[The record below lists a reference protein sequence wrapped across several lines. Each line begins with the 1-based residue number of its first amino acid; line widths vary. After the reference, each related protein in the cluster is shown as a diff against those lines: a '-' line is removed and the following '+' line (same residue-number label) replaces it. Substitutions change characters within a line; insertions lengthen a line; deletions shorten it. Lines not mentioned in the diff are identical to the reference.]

1 MPTFAFPRW
10 TPLTA
15 RWTGVLLLGL
25 STLALGCGGAAS
37 DGAAAGDEADRPT
50 MHFVY
55 VNWVEGIAITHLL
68 HELLEDSLDVDVEMS
83 RVNGGGVAFS
93 SVASG
98 QADIFVEAWLPTT
111 HQQPWT
117 EYQGQIEKLGYTYR
131 GTSVGLVVPDYAPMR
146 TVTDLSD
153 YRAELDGTIN
163 GIEPGA
169 AINDQTRR
177 VLDDNDID
185 GFQVVASSG
194 PAMVAALQQAINRRA
209 PIVITGWKPHWMWS
223 RFDLRYLEGAR
234 TNDTPVFGAP
244 EDIYTVVRSGFANDY
259 PDRVVRFLRDF
270 EISDAQLNSLM
281 TDFEPESDKD
291 PLVAA
296 RDWIRAHPDVIRRW
310 LAEPEAAS

>member
-1 MPTFAFPRW
+1 
-10 TPLTA
+10 
-15 RWTGVLLLGL
+15 VLGL
-25 STLALGCGGAAS
+25 SACALGCGGAAS
-37 DGAAAGDEADRPT
+37 DDEPTGDAADRPT

-68 HELLEDSLDVDVEMS
+68 HEVLEDSLGVDVEMS

-111 HQQPWT
+111 HQQPWE
-117 EYQGQIEKLGYTYR
+117 EYQGQLEKLGYTYR
-131 GTSVGLVVPDYAPMR
+131 GTSVGLVVPDYSPIR
-146 TVTDLSD
+146 RVGDLAD
-153 YRAELDGTIN
+153 YRGELDGTIN

-169 AINDQTRR
+169 AINNQTRR
-177 VLDDNDID
+177 ILDNNNID

-194 PAMVAALQQAINRRA
+194 PAMVAALQQAISRRES
-209 PIVITGWKPHWMWS
+209 IVITGWKPHWMWS
-223 RFDLRYLEGAR
+223 RFNLRYLEGAQ

-244 EDIYTVVRSGFANDY
+244 EDIYTVVRSGFADDY

-291 PLVAA
+291 PVQAA
-296 RDWIRAHPDVIRRW
+296 RDWIQAHPDAIRRW
-310 LAEPEAAS
+310 LAPSAAS

>member
-1 MPTFAFPRW
+1 MFAFHSSCWSQPV
-10 TPLTA
+10 A
-15 RWTGVLLLGL
+15 RWIAAFVIGL
-25 STLALGCGGAAS
+25 SALALGCGGAS
-37 DGAAAGDEADRPT
+37 EEAAGDESARPV

-68 HELLEDSLDVDVEMS
+68 HELLEDSLGVDVEMS

-98 QADIFVEAWLPTT
+98 NADIFVEAWLPTT
-111 HQQPWT
+111 HQQPWA
-117 EYQGQIEKLGYTYR
+117 EYQDRLDKLGYTYR
-131 GTSVGLVVPDYAPMR
+131 GTSVGLVVPDYAPLQH
-146 TVTDLSD
+146 VSDLAD

-169 AINDQTRR
+169 AINEQTQQ
-177 VLDDNDID
+177 VLENSNIE

-194 PAMVAALQQAINRRA
+194 PAMVAALQQAVNRRE

-223 RFDLRYLEGAR
+223 RFNLRYLEGAR
-234 TNDTPVFGAP
+234 TDDTPVFGTP
-244 EDIYTVVRSGFANDY
+244 EDIYTVVRSGFADDY

-281 TDFEPESDKD
+281 ADFEPESDKD
-291 PLVAA
+291 PLQAA
-296 RDWIRAHPDVIRRW
+296 RDWIQAHPDAIRRW
-310 LAEPEAAS
+310 LATADSL